1 MSKFKIGDKVR
12 LRNDLEVGEEYGG
25 ITFLNSM
32 NSFKERELTIDG
44 MSLKGNYALEESYFY
59 YSEEML
65 EKVVNDTDDLLEF
78 ALSKL
83 NMTKDELEEEYEK
96 NKIGEQII
104 EDIEKRCKD
113 FENYC
118 SSRGCGDCDIE
129 KFIKRNNMKDTG
141 TRRCMLIYEYLFEK
155 EGE

>member
-1 MSKFKIGDKVR
+1 MNKFKVGDKVR
-12 LRNDLEVGEEYGG
+12 LRNDLEVGKEYGG
-25 ITFLNSM
+25 LDFVSGMEFLQG
-32 NSFKERELTIDG
+32 KEATIDG
-44 MSLKGNYALEESYFY
+44 ISKQGNYTLEESCYF

-65 EKVVNDTDDLLEF
+65 EKIDDTDDLLEF
-78 ALSKL
+78 ALGKL
-83 NMTKDELEEEYEK
+83 NMTKEELRREHKKSKTEK
-96 NKIGEQII
+96 QIV
-104 EDIEKRCKD
+104 EDVRKRCED